1 MVKRRLLPLALLT
14 GILTLSTAAQAGT
27 ELDFWHSYTRQPG
40 GVKHYSFHIA
50 NYKRGIFFGS
60 CGVSTRCLQWAY
72 EVDLAG
78 TGPYYSADQVTLT
91 MEGRK
96 VPVASGTIV
105 LDDRHLQAT
114 INLKVLPQGT
124 NQTAVAIDF
133 LGNGAHTIHAL
144 Q

>member
-1 MVKRRLLPLALLT
+1 LALLT
-14 GILTLSTAAQAGT
+14 GILILSTAAQAGT
-27 ELDFWHSYTRQPG
+27 ELDFWHSYNHQPG
-40 GVKHYSFHIA
+40 GIKHYSFHLA

-60 CGVSTRCLQWAY
+60 CGVSTRSLQWAY

-78 TGPYYSADQVTLT
+78 TGPYYTADQVTLT

-96 VPVASGTIV
+96 VLVASGTIV
-105 LDDRHLQAT
+105 LDDRHQQAT
-114 INLKVLPQGT
+114 INLKVLRQGT
-124 NQTAVAIDF
+124 NQTAVATDF